1 MDTDFLLIQKM
12 RLGDESAIDA
22 FVEKYYSRILRYCRS
37 HITDADYAEDLTQET
52 FVRFF
57 RTLPSYR
64 HYGKAANYLYV
75 IAANVCNDYYRKND
89 AGNKK
94 EIPLEELAESP
105 EELLAQFFLPC
116 SVTCCICFCTL
127 YSRKMGSEAFALL
140 ACGAWYIL
148 WNLAVLD
155 EKIYGAISPSA
166 CLAVTIAAVFYT
178 GYCIFR
184 GQGQLPY
191 RIWEENRYGTETD

>member
-105 EELLAQFFLPC
+105 DPQAENLEQRMDVHMALEALPEELRE
-116 SVTCCICFCTL
+116 V
-127 YSRKMGSEAFALL
+127 
-140 ACGAWYIL
+140 
-148 WNLAVLD
+148 AVLYFQQEQKQKD
-155 EKIYGAISPSA
+155 
-166 CLAVTIAAVFYT
+166 IARIL
-178 GYCIFR
+178 GI
-184 GQGQLPY
+184 GLPLVKY
-191 RIWEENRYGTETD
+191 RIRKVREFFSDYLELPL